1 MTMPAYVVVNVDVRD
16 PVRYE
21 DYKRLAGPTIA
32 LYGGRYLSRG
42 GPSVALEGSVVPRR
56 MVILQFDSAE
66 RAKQWWSSSEYREAR
81 GIRQSCAG
89 TDMILV
95 EGT

>member
-1 MTMPAYVVVNVDVRD
+1 MPAYVIVNIDIKD
-16 PVRYE
+16 PERYE
-21 DYKRLAGPTIA
+21 EYKRLAGPTVT
-32 LYGGRYLSRG
+32 LYGGRYLARG
-42 GPSVALEGSVVPRR
+42 GRAEALEGSVVPRR
-56 MVILQFDSAE
+56 MVVLQFDSAE
-66 RAKQWWSSSEYREAR
+66 QAKQWWSSPEYREAR

>member
-1 MTMPAYVVVNVDVRD
+1 MPAYVLVNVDVKD
-16 PVRYE
+16 PERYE
-21 DYKRLAGPTIA
+21 EYRRLAGPTVA

-42 GPSVALEGSVVPRR
+42 GQAEALEGSVVPRR
-56 MVILQFDSAE
+56 MVVLQFDSAE
-66 RAKQWWSSSEYREAR
+66 RAKQWWSSPEYRAAR
-81 GIRQSCAG
+81 DIRQSCAA

>member
-1 MTMPAYVVVNVDVRD
+1 MPAYVLVNVDVKD

-21 DYKRLAGPTIA
+21 DYKRLAAPTIA

-42 GPSVALEGSVVPRR
+42 GRAEALEGSVIPRR
-56 MVILQFDSAE
+56 IVVLQFDNAE
-66 RAKQWWSSSEYREAR
+66 RAKQWWSSPEYRQAR
-81 GIRQSCAG
+81 DLRQSCAG